1 MEEKN
6 TKLTFELT
14 DLSYKELTDTYKEII
29 DFTNYLDKLITDIEA
44 DEEGGKSE

>member
-14 DLSYKELTDTYKEII
+14 DLSYQELIETYKEII
-29 DFTNYLDKLITDIEA
+29 DFTNYLDKLIVDIEI
-44 DEEGGKSE
+44 DEEGGKSK